1 VGVIDDLKDIFTGAG
16 ENGQKNSSLLRNIII
31 IGMIG
36 TLLLLFGNVFV
47 NPGNDSRQSPVTSIS
62 KEKQISND
70 SDYENRMTNDLEE
83 IIALIKGVGKVKV
96 KIYITRFE
104 EYEYEYNTNKTNKI
118 TSETDQNGG
127 QRKIAEDNLENEL
140 VIITDSAGNDK
151 PVISRKNLPE
161 IKGVLIVAQGAEVS
175 QIKYEIIKS
184 VSNLLNIPIH
194 RINVLPY
201 ERG

>member
-151 PVISRKNLPE
+151 PVIRKKTVPDIE
-161 IKGVLIVAQGAEVS
+161 GVLIVAQGAEVS
-175 QIKYEIIKS
+175 QIKYEIIKA

-194 RINVLPY
+194 KINVLPY

>member
-1 VGVIDDLKDIFTGAG
+1 MGVIDDLKDIFTGAG